1 MNNDIVTFADVLRH
15 LKEFERLL
23 QAQQARLDVWD
34 EAEVLHRVE
43 TLAVDVPSLRSELT
57 LLRSQVSELQRRRL
71 RAGLGPGGDWHT
83 AWRETSL
90 PRHLKVD
97 EALIRAMGETGEC
110 LRQPLVDRLYGCGAI
125 NTRYASRSEAQKPF
139 KRLLQWEIID
149 RVTARR
155 EGVGGRPVGFFR
167 LTARG
172 RHAHRLQCQRRFG
185 EGRGDGEY
193 DAARCEPVTSEY
205 DLLLARH
212 KSPEHVWLNLQ
223 AGQIMRY
230 WAQRV
235 NLYPREGEIRGV
247 GLFAPDIEVLLH
259 GGDQLYVECERG
271 RWKASVARQR
281 KWEIYHQMTHGHF
294 YLFVPNKPTQ
304 EATCKEIRRWA
315 REAKVNVHLHLCNVF
330 VWHRECK
337 TDERIEGDPP
347 WTTEEEYRYAQ
358 PSLFQP
364 RLQNQR

>member
-1 MNNDIVTFADVLRH
+1 MNNSIVTFADVLRH

-23 QAQQARLDVWD
+23 QAQQARLDLWD

-57 LLRSQVSELQRRRL
+57 LLRSQVDEIQRRRL
-71 RAGLGPGGDWHT
+71 RAGLEPGGDWHT

-97 EALIRAMGETGEC
+97 EALIRVMGETGEC
-110 LRQPLVDRLYGCGAI
+110 LRQSLVNRLYGRGVVT
-125 NTRYASRSEAQKPF
+125 TRQTSHRATRRPF
-139 KRLLQWEIID
+139 DHLLKWEIID
-149 RVTARR
+149 RIVAKR
-155 EGVGGRPVGFFR
+155 ESQRGKPLSFFR

-172 RHAHRLQCQRRFG
+172 RHAYRLQCQRRFA
-185 EGRGDGEY
+185 EGREDGKCEPV
-193 DAARCEPVTSEY
+193 RCEPVTSEY

-212 KSPEHVWLNLQ
+212 KSPEHVWLNLR

-235 NLYPREGEIRGV
+235 NLYPREGETCGV

-259 GGDQLYVECERG
+259 GGDRLYVECERG
-271 RWKASVARQR
+271 RWKASAARQR
-281 KWEIYHQMTHGHF
+281 KWEIYHRVTRGHF

-304 EATCKEIRRWA
+304 EVIRKEIRRWA
-315 REAKVNVHLHLCNVF
+315 QEVNADVHLYLCNVS
-330 VWHRECK
+330 VWQR
-337 TDERIEGDPP
+337 DVRAGERSENDAP
-347 WTTEEEYRYAQ
+347 WTIEESYEYVPR
-358 PSLFQP
+358 PLFK
-364 RLQNQR
+364 R